1 MPIGR
6 IGDRLAKRVKA
17 LEEYNAS
24 GYVKTLVSGSST
36 GFGGSEPPVYVPT
49 TFLVKEAV
57 ANLAREYDLR
67 DATQIYNF
75 GDDIDAGEMRVSIP
89 GTGVGFYVEY
99 GQKDPNAPW
108 ELCFNWFARGNL

>member
-17 LEEYNAS
+17 LEENNTS
-24 GYVKTLVSGSST
+24 GFVKVIVSGSST
-36 GFGGSEPPVYVPT
+36 GYGGTEAPVYVPT
-49 TFLVKEAV
+49 TFLVHDAV

-89 GTGVGFYVEY
+89 GTGMGLDRKSVG
-99 GQKDPNAPW
+99 
-108 ELCFNWFARGNL
+108 